1 MSYTRVQ
8 SHENVLFGLY
18 MMSSIFHPQHSP
30 ALLIAVMFDDKKKT
44 NRHTNKS
51 LVTGRI
57 HRVERN
63 CNGSA
68 FNIPCVKSRGVG
80 KCVL

>member
-30 ALLIAVMFDDKKKT
+30 ALLIAVMFDDKKKKQIDIQINHWSQVEFT
-44 NRHTNKS
+44 GLKEI
-51 LVTGRI
+51 VTAAPLI
-57 HRVERN
+57 YRV
-63 CNGSA
+63 
-68 FNIPCVKSRGVG
+68 
-80 KCVL
+80 